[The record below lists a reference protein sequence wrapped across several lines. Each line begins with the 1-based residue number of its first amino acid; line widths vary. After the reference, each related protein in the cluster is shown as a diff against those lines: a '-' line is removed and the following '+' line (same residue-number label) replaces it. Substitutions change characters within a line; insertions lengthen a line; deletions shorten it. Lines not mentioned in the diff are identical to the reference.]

1 MRLTIECKDAAT
13 SAAASARDTEEFR
26 GRADVATKSQR
37 LDTAA
42 AEMRQRC
49 AVRNEKT
56 AVVQSRPRCCTA
68 CRLWAMKTAVLSSIA
83 KNCI

>member
-37 LDTAA
+37 QLDPAA

-49 AVRNEKT
+49 APLCGEK
-56 AVVQSRPRCCTA
+56 
-68 CRLWAMKTAVLSSIA
+68 
-83 KNCI
+83 